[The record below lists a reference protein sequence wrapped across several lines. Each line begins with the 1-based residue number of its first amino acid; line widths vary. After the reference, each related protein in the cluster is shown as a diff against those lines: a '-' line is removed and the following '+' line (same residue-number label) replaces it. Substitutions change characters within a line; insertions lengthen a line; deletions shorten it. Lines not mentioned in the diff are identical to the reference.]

1 MDSAAKME
9 DLRYPIGKFS
19 AQQAYTQQ
27 EVKERIARI
36 ASLPE
41 KMQKAVQDLTD
52 AQLDTPYREGGWTVR
67 QVVHHVTDSHSNAYI
82 RVKWTLT
89 EETPLIK
96 AYEEK
101 KWAVTPETKEAP
113 ALSLALLKALHAKLV
128 VLMKAIPFEQL
139 NRQYIHPETQKHVRL
154 DSMIDSYAWHG
165 DHHLAHIEHLKKRMG
180 W

>member
-1 MDSAAKME
+1 ME

-19 AQQAYTQQ
+19 AQPTYKPQD
-27 EVKERIARI
+27 VRERIARI

-41 KMQKAVQDLTD
+41 KMQKAVQHLTD

-67 QVVHHVTDSHSNAYI
+67 QVVHHVADSHSNAYI

-101 KWAVTPETKEAP
+101 MWATTPETKEPP
-113 ALSLALLKALHAKLV
+113 ALSIALLKALHAKLV
-128 VLMKAIPFEQL
+128 VLLGAIPFEQL
-139 NRQYIHPETQKHVRL
+139 KRQFTHPETQKHVSL
-154 DSMIDSYAWHG
+154 DTMIDLYAWHG
-165 DHHLAHIEHLKKRMG
+165 EHHLAHIENLKKRMG